1 MWELPRRAFGQWF
14 WAAVIV
20 FAAAS
25 VMAAP
30 NTKNAEKK
38 AQPAAKAAPAAAKA
52 TDHTLSTL
60 APYAVLIEAETG
72 MVLLEK
78 NADQLIA
85 PASLSKLMTAE
96 FVFNEIKQ
104 GRLKTS
110 DEFFVSV
117 NAWRKGGA
125 PSRTSSMF
133 AAVQS
138 RVSVEDLLHGVIIQ
152 SGNDSCII
160 LAEGLAGTEDQ
171 FADKLT
177 SRAREI
183 GLTKATFGNSN
194 GLPNPNHLMTV
205 KELALLAR
213 HIIATYP
220 EFYRIYGATEF
231 TFNKIRQ
238 LNRNPL
244 LAMNIGADGMKTGF
258 TKEAGYGIVGS
269 AQQKGLR
276 LIVVLNG
283 LKSEKERADE
293 AKKVL
298 EWGFNNFQT
307 NFLFAE
313 GTQVGDAKIYGGE
326 KGSVPLVVPRVIKVM
341 VPRNSR
347 ERITARIT
355 YSGPVPAPVQ
365 KGQPIGRIKVWRGDT
380 VALEVPLEAG
390 EDVAQ
395 GAIHRRAW
403 DAATELVIGLVR
415 AGMPKL

>member
-125 PSRTSSMF
+125 PSRTSSML
-133 AAVQS
+133 AAVQN
-138 RVSVEDLLHGVIIQ
+138 RQQLDHLQHGAIIQ
-152 SGNDSCII
+152 SGNDSCIM
-160 LAEGLAGTEDQ
+160 
-171 FADKLT
+171 
-177 SRAREI
+177 R
-183 GLTKATFGNSN
+183 
-194 GLPNPNHLMTV
+194 
-205 KELALLAR
+205 
-213 HIIATYP
+213 
-220 EFYRIYGATEF
+220 
-231 TFNKIRQ
+231 
-238 LNRNPL
+238 
-244 LAMNIGADGMKTGF
+244 
-258 TKEAGYGIVGS
+258 
-269 AQQKGLR
+269 
-276 LIVVLNG
+276 
-283 LKSEKERADE
+283 
-293 AKKVL
+293 
-298 EWGFNNFQT
+298 
-307 NFLFAE
+307 
-313 GTQVGDAKIYGGE
+313 
-326 KGSVPLVVPRVIKVM
+326 
-341 VPRNSR
+341 
-347 ERITARIT
+347 
-355 YSGPVPAPVQ
+355 GPST
-365 KGQPIGRIKVWRGDT
+365 I
-380 VALEVPLEAG
+380 
-390 EDVAQ
+390 
-395 GAIHRRAW
+395 
-403 DAATELVIGLVR
+403 
-415 AGMPKL
+415 

>member
-1 MWELPRRAFGQWF
+1 M
-14 WAAVIV
+14 
-20 FAAAS
+20 AS
-25 VMAAP
+25 
-30 NTKNAEKK
+30 KK
-38 AQPAAKAAPAAAKA
+38 PESTGKEQPADKGTPPPPKS
-52 TDHTLSTL
+52 TDGNFQTL

-231 TFNKIRQ
+231 TWNKIRQ

-244 LAMNIGADGMKTGF
+244 LAMNIGADGLKTGF
-258 TKEAGYGIVGS
+258 TEGGGYGLVGS
-269 AQQKGLR
+269 ATQNGLR
-276 LIVVLNG
+276 LIVVING
-283 LKSEKERADE
+283 LKSANDRANE
-293 AKKVL
+293 GKRLL
-298 EWGFNNFQT
+298 EWGFKGFESR
-307 NFLFAE
+307 FLFAE
-313 GTQVGDAKIYGGE
+313 GQDIGDARLFGGAQT
-326 KGSVPLVVPRVIKVM
+326 SVPLMAAGAVNLLMPRGSNDKVM
-341 VPRNSR
+341 
-347 ERITARIT
+347 ARIV
-355 YSGPVPAPVQ
+355 YSGPVRAPVE
-365 KGQPIGRIKVWRGDT
+365 KGQPIATLRVWRGDNLVLEGPLQAAES
-380 VALEVPLEAG
+380 VAKGGLT
-390 EDVAQ
+390 
-395 GAIHRRAW
+395 RRAF
-403 DAATELVIGLVR
+403 DAASELVIGLFR
-415 AGMPKL
+415 SGSKRI